1 MKKFLSTALALGVVA
16 GLAATASA
24 MELKV
29 TGRYVVDGYYIDAG
43 NGLAGKPNNGVVPF
57 DLNGTEPDSWYEH
70 AFITNPDLIIND
82 KITMKTEIR
91 FIDRATV
98 WGGQDDGSVDDG
110 RNFSVDKAWLVY
122 DSPVGKWE
130 IGRRPAGAWQGAFVN
145 SSTHADRI
153 MWNFPVM
160 AGFKSY
166 IFTEKQ
172 IEQDGYKNL
181 YTDGNYI
188 WLTNEENTDKD
199 YYEAAAGYEVEGV
212 KAWLGLGY
220 LVNNNNDVD
229 LSAPTYVWYGSQ
241 SDMWRVKGYGEFN
254 INQNFSLATEFDYK
268 SGTVDSNHPLIA
280 DKDSDGLAFIASA
293 IGKFD
298 ALSASLHYAYISG
311 DDQSSGDNEAYDAA
325 NGMGWDFEP
334 LYILTGNATNILN
347 GYRGANTVG
356 SVVRNAGAHAVV
368 ALADYAVSE
377 DLTLHGG
384 VGWGMA
390 DEPDQRIGFDA
401 LGRPIM
407 LDVDDEYGWEFD
419 LGLAYKLYTNLTYEL
434 HFGWW
439 AVGDFAEVGGL
450 FNTEDVFLLSH
461 HLSMKF

>member
-1 MKKFLSTALALGVVA
+1 MKKFLSTALALGMVA

-24 MELKV
+24 LELKV

-43 NGLAGKPNNGVVPF
+43 NGAAGRPSNGVLPF
-57 DLNGTEPDSWYEH
+57 DIFGLDEEPDSWYEH

-82 KITMKTEIR
+82 KIMMKTEIR
-91 FIDRATV
+91 FIDRGTV
-98 WGGQDDGSVDDG
+98 WGGHREVSDGGATGYGHVEDG
-110 RNFSVDKAWLVY
+110 EGFSVEKAWLVY
-122 DSPVGKWE
+122 ESPVGKWE

-145 SSTHADRI
+145 SSGHADRL

-160 AGFKSY
+160 SGFKSY
-166 IFTEKQ
+166 AFLEKQ
-172 IEQDGYKNL
+172 QEVDGYFADL
-181 YTDGNYI
+181 
-188 WLTNEENTDKD
+188 ENNDKD
-199 YYEAAAGYEVEGV
+199 YYEAAAGYDVEGI
-212 KAWLGLGY
+212 KAWLGLG
-220 LVNNNNDVD
+220 
-229 LSAPTYVWYGSQ
+229 W
-241 SDMWRVKGYGEFN
+241 SDDNTKDFGPASTQTDNYRVKGYGEFK
-254 INQNFSLATEFDYK
+254 INETFGLATEFDYK
-268 SGTVDSNHPLIA
+268 WGTTEFSSGAPDS
-280 DKDSDGLAFIASA
+280 DTDGLAFILSGM
-293 IGKFD
+293 GKFD

-311 DDQSSGDNEAYDAA
+311 DDQSSRDNEAYDKN

-347 GYRGANTVG
+347 GYRGASLVGTTV
-356 SVVRNAGAHAVV
+356 RTAGAHAVV

-401 LGRPIM
+401 LGRPVM

-419 LGLAYKLYTNLTYEL
+419 LGLAYKLYSNLTYEL

-450 FNTEDVFLLSH
+450 FETEDVFLLSH